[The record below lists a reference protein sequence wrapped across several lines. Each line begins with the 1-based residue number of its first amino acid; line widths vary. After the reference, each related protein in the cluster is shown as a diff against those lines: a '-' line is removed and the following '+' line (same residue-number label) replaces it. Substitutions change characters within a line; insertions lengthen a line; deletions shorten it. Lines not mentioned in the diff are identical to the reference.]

1 MDDLFMRRDV
11 DRELSILSGKRLAS
25 TSQLDP
31 DIDQPMRWGVRI
43 QLKILKT

>member
-31 DIDQPMRWGVRI
+31 DLDHRMRWDVRI